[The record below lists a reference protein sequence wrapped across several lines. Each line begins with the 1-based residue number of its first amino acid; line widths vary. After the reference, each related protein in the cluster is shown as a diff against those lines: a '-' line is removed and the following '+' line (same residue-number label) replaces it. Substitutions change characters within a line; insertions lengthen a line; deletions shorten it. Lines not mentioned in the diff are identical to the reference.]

1 MKILCIFLHYLY
13 VSSDI
18 FRNIS
23 CFFIGANNSRLP
35 EDEVKIAEEKF
46 NESKVLAE
54 QAMINFLNSEVSY
67 SLTLL
72 LKYQCNRMIK
82 FDICI
87 GFVPVGTY

>member
-13 VSSDI
+13 VSSGI

-23 CFFIGANNSRLP
+23 LFFIGANNSRLP

-67 SLTLL
+67 I
-72 LKYQCNRMIK
+72 Y
-82 FDICI
+82 I
-87 GFVPVGTY
+87 GFVPVGTH